1 MKKFTIIYKKR
12 PSRLNALIPA
22 ALILL
27 LAFSGCE
34 DNPAEL
40 EDYDPEPI
48 LTAFLFNGE
57 PFGEIY
63 LERVAPLYG
72 YYQPEENGIADAQII
87 IFKSDPPRD
96 TVEFAYSGN
105 GGIYL
110 PIITGTSLDTVQGIT
125 NYRIE
130 ALTPQGEF
138 LWAETVVP
146 DTFTLEISPYTLLND
161 TIPIPLNWSAPEINL
176 DWTGADSAGGYI
188 FNSTCLTPIDS
199 LQWLDPDYDDD
210 EIDEEPYR
218 LLQDIYIES
227 ARSSVIPWFFYEF
240 VGWHKIEFQAAST
253 DYVEYLCSIIY
264 APPEGFN
271 QQYNV
276 HGGLGIFSGLSSHS
290 FYLYMQRF
298 EYP

>member
-1 MKKFTIIYKKR
+1 MKKNTIFTYKKR
-12 PSRLNALIPA
+12 PFGLNAVIQA

-34 DNPAEL
+34 DNPTEL

-199 LQWLDPDYDDD
+199 LQWLDPDYDD
-210 EIDEEPYR
+210 EIEEEPDR
-218 LLQDIYIES
+218 LWQDIYIES
-227 ARSSVIPWFFYEF
+227 ARSCTIPWFFYEF
-240 VGWHKIEFQAAST
+240 AGWHKIEFQAASM
-253 DYVEYLCSIIY
+253 DYVEYLSSILFT
-264 APPEGFN
+264 PPGFN

-276 HGGLGIFSGLSSHS
+276 HGGLGIFSGFSNHS